1 MGRILAI
8 DYGLKRVG
16 IAVSDPLKII
26 ANGLPTI
33 AANELMDFLSTYFL
47 RESVEKVIIGMPK
60 KMNNELSQTSQQI
73 IPFINLFKK
82 KFPSIPIEEVD
93 ERFTSIMAHQ
103 AMIDGGLKKMDRRDK
118 GTVDMVS
125 ATIILQDYMNRKS

>member
-1 MGRILAI
+1 LGRILAI